1 MRLAWRC
8 LRLTAKTSFPSKS
21 EDISP
26 PGVCSDGLFASFRT
40 LEMESWASWRIMN
53 QLQALAMN
61 EGKTGKHRL
70 SSADEPNQLS
80 VTGLWRLWVNS
91 WFREGVGFAAKKRW

>member
-1 MRLAWRC
+1 
-8 LRLTAKTSFPSKS
+8 
-21 EDISP
+21 
-26 PGVCSDGLFASFRT
+26 
-40 LEMESWASWRIMN
+40 MESWASWRIMN

-80 VTGLWRLWVNS
+80 MGFVETG
-91 WFREGVGFAAKKRW
+91 